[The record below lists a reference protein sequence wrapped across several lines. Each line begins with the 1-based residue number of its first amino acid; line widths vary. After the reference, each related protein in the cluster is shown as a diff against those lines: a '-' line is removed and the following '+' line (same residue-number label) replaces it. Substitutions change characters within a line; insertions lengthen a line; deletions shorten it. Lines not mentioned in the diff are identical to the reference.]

1 MKLKT
6 YSCLA
11 WCSIWKPLTSSIR
24 SFIVVKFHPKIDDE
38 TKKAGYR
45 LVWALSVL
53 LSTLFIS
60 PCRRFEVGD
69 VKFDEA
75 LGATQ
80 FQDIESQ
87 SHIRESGKTSLELF
101 FCGPK
106 LLTCLKHWNNLL
118 DSAKF
123 FESLEFSVQGS
134 FSHHPGPRWCW
145 SHDHCYVA
153 AQHSQ
158 FSTSKCGFQPFGV
171 APLRCA
177 AEMKSQCW
185 TVSWQF

>member
-1 MKLKT
+1 MYIHVLD
-6 YSCLA
+6 SPGA
-11 WCSIWKPLTSSIR
+11 RFWKPLNDINR
-24 SFIVVKFHPKIDDE
+24 SFIVLKFHPEIDDE

-53 LSTLFIS
+53 LSTPFIS
-60 PCRRFEVGD
+60 PCRRCEVGD

-80 FQDIESQ
+80 FEDIESQ
-87 SHIRESGKTSLELF
+87 SQICESEKTSLELF
-101 FCGPK
+101 
-106 LLTCLKHWNNLL
+106 LSTEVANLL
-118 DSAKF
+118 KTLKQLALILPSF
-123 FESLEFSVQGS
+123 LESREISVQGS

-145 SHDHCYVA
+145 SHDHCHVA

-158 FSTSKCGFQPFGV
+158 PSTSKCGFQPFGV

-177 AEMKSQCW
+177 AEMTSQCW
-185 TVSWQF
+185 TVSWLF